1 MTNYKLTCQPVHKAS
16 KNLMI
21 YAHKPASAHYG
32 FYIFTQDINT
42 NFDQN
47 QAKDQAR
54 KPTRGLSAV
63 VQVVVDT
70 SINVLWASPT
80 SYGFNSFY

>member
-1 MTNYKLTCQPVHKAS
+1 
-16 KNLMI
+16 MI

-32 FYIFTQDINT
+32 FDIFTQDINK

-47 QAKDQAR
+47 QAKDQAQ
-54 KPTRGLSAV
+54 KPTREISSV

-70 SINVLWASPT
+70 SIIILWASPT
-80 SYGFNSFY
+80 SYRFNSFY